1 MGQSGKAS
9 WKWCHL
15 RGDLLGGAVREGF
28 LEVAPSEG
36 GSAGKGGGEGNE
48 HHRQGC
54 CRRGPGGRRIN
65 RKFKH
70 VRLKRS
76 EGDTVERQVEG
87 LGLCVAG
94 GGGGGG
100 SLEAF
105 EQGGGRTE
113 ATLLI
118 RLSGG
123 ELQEVRKTVT
133 GLGRRSPINS
143 AILLSASRVC

>member
-1 MGQSGKAS
+1 M
-9 WKWCHL
+9 
-15 RGDLLGGAVREGF
+15 
-28 LEVAPSEG
+28 
-36 GSAGKGGGEGNE
+36 
-48 HHRQGC
+48 
-54 CRRGPGGRRIN
+54 
-65 RKFKH
+65 
-70 VRLKRS
+70 
-76 EGDTVERQVEG
+76 EG
-87 LGLCVAG
+87 LGPCVAG
-94 GGGGGG
+94 GGGGGVGG

-133 GLGRRSPINS
+133 GLGRRLPIDS